1 MSEKRRARYG
11 RALLV
16 FYRTHTGEGFSL
28 FLLYSERCWC
38 RPQGTVQGLGIPLGE
53 KTQRASLT

>member
-1 MSEKRRARYG
+1 MAEHYWCFT
-11 RALLV
+11 ALTPV
-16 FYRTHTGEGFSL
+16 KVSL
-28 FLLYSERCWC
+28 FLLYSKRCWC